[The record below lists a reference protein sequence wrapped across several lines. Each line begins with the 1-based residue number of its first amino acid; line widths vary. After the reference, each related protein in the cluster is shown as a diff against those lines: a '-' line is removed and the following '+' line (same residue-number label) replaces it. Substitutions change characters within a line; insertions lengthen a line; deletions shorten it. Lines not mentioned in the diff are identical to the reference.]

1 MTQPLKIL
9 FMGTPEFALV
19 SLKKLCESEENVC
32 ALVCQPDKPKGRGQ
46 KLMPCPS
53 KKWAEENKIIVLQ
66 PERCKDCGFV
76 EQVKKMAP
84 DLIVVASFG
93 QILPKDLLEVPK
105 FGAINVHSSLLPKYR
120 GASPI
125 AAAILNGD
133 KETGVTVMQIVE
145 KLDSGPILLQ
155 RAIPI
160 EPDDTAGTLHDKLAK
175 LGAELLKEAIDLI
188 KAGKLKPVG
197 QDDSQA
203 VYAPMLKKEQG
214 RIDWKESAE
223 IIHRKIRAFN
233 PWPGAFVGEGE
244 GLIKIWKAKPSSG
257 KGPPGE
263 ILEAHKKWIEVACG
277 QGSLRILELQPASK
291 KIMSPEAFLAGRKI
305 RVGDKFQGKD

>member
-19 SLKKLCESEENVC
+19 SLKKLCESEGNVC

-53 KKWAEENKIIVLQ
+53 KKWAEENKIVVMQ
-66 PERCKDCGFV
+66 PDRCKDCGFV
-76 EQVKKMAP
+76 EEVKKIAP

-93 QILPKDLLEVPK
+93 QILPRDLLEVPK
-105 FGAINVHSSLLPKYR
+105 FGSINVHSSLLPKYR

-125 AAAILNGD
+125 TYAILNGD
-133 KETGVTVMQIVE
+133 QETGVTVMQIVE
-145 KLDSGPILLQ
+145 KLDAGPILLQ
-155 RAIPI
+155 RALPI
-160 EPDDTAGTLHDKLAK
+160 EPDDTAGTLHDKIAK

-188 KAGKLKPVG
+188 KAGKIKPVP

-214 RIDWKESAE
+214 RIDWKEPAE
-223 IIHRKIRAFN
+223 IIGRKIRAFN
-233 PWPGAFVGEGE
+233 PWPGAFLGEGVN
-244 GLIKIWKAKPSSG
+244 LIKIWKASPSSG
-257 KGPPGE
+257 KGAPGE
-263 ILEAHKKWIEVACG
+263 ILEAHNKWIEVACG
-277 QGSLRILELQPASK
+277 IGSLRILELQPASK

-305 RVGDKFQGKD
+305 QVGEKFQGKN